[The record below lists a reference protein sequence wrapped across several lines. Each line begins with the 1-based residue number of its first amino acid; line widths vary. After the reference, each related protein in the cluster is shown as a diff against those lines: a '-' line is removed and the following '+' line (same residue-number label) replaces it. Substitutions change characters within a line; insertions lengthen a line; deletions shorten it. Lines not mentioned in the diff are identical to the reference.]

1 MTVTEVLVGL
11 LLLLLGLALG
21 LLLRRR
27 EPTTPGLDRAVAPVA
42 ESLRRLQEQVAAVE
56 RERGQAY
63 GALHEQVR
71 AMGADAAGLRKE
83 TGALV
88 TALRAPIVRGR
99 WGEMQLRRI
108 VEAAGMIKHCDFD
121 EQPTS
126 STEEGRLRPDLVVRL
141 TAGRSLVVDAKVPFA
156 GYVEAMDAPDETT
169 RQARLKAHARH
180 LRTHVEQLSAKGYAD
195 RFAPTP
201 EFVVLFVPSDAF
213 LQAALE
219 YDPALLEHGFDRDI
233 VIATPSTLLALLRT
247 VAYVWRQETVA
258 DNAEQVLSLGREL
271 HSRLATMGGHV
282 ARLGAAL
289 SSTVAR
295 YNETVGSLERS
306 VLVSARRFTELEVTT
321 AQIPPLRPIDAP
333 VRPLQAMEL
342 LASAADTLLPLR
354 ASAPPEDPAPRP
366 GPLPAQGWDVASVP
380 RPAERGG

>member
-1 MTVTEVLVGL
+1 MTGTGILVGL

-21 LLLRRR
+21 ALLRRR
-27 EPTTPGLDRAVAPVA
+27 PAPADVDGAMAPMA
-42 ESLRRLQEQVAAVE
+42 ESLRRLQDQIAVVE
-56 RERGQAY
+56 RERSAAY

-71 AMGADAAGLRKE
+71 AMGVDAAGLRRE

-126 STEEGRLRPDLVVRL
+126 DTEHGRLRPDLVVRL

-156 GYVEAMDAPDETT
+156 GYVEAMDASDEST

-247 VAYVWRQETVA
+247 VAYVWRQDVVA
-258 DNAEQVLSLGREL
+258 DNAEQVLALGREL

-306 VLVSARRFTELEVTT
+306 VLVGARRFTDLEVTT
-321 AQIPPLRPIDAP
+321 ATIPPLRPVDAT
-333 VRPLQAMEL
+333 VRPLQATEL
-342 LASAADTLLPLR
+342 LASAAETLIPLPGGSPL
-354 ASAPPEDPAPRP
+354 A
-366 GPLPAQGWDVASVP
+366 GPLPVQGWDTASLQ
-380 RPAERGG
+380 RPVERGG